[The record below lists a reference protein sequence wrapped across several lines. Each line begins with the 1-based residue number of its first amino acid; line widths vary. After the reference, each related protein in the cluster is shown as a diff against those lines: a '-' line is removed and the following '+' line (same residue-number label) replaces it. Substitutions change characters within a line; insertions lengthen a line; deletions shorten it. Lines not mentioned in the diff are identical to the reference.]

1 MPILDTRRFHGGGQ
15 EAVAKLV
22 RDPNALDD

>member
-1 MPILDTRRFHGGGQ
+1 M

-22 RDPNALDD
+22 RTVIALKHHILSWK